1 MINLNDLDKT
11 YTTNNMLTI
20 GIEHI
25 MVSFDINEFVM
36 ITGESGSGKSTL
48 LQILAG
54 IEPYS

>member
-1 MINLNDLDKT
+1 
-11 YTTNNMLTI
+11 MLTI

-25 MVSFDINEFVM
+25 TVSFDINEFVM

>member
-1 MINLNDLDKT
+1 MIKLNDLGKT

-25 MVSFDINEFVM
+25 TVSFDINEFVM